1 MGFGEGRSLSAVAG
15 RRERLLARLSREKTC
30 GTSTREQTEIM
41 HSFLVS
47 KYRKDEHV
55 AIRNFECPW
64 VKPLAKGKFVFYKQY
79 R

>member
-1 MGFGEGRSLSAVAG
+1 MGFGEGRSLPAVAG

-30 GTSTREQTEIM
+30 GTSTREQTEFM

-47 KYRKDEHV
+47 MYRKDDYV
-55 AIRNFECPW
+55 AMRNFECPLG
-64 VKPLAKGKFVFYKQY
+64 KTSGERKFVFYDQY